1 MVDGQRRRLGLALVT
16 GAAVS
21 NGITYADHAPLI
33 PLIAA
38 ELGLTDLQIGL
49 LSTAL
54 FLLSLAVGLSTSG
67 LADRIG
73 PNRTV
78 LAGIALSLA
87 GSVVLA
93 LAPSYGWLLA
103 GKAVQGVGSGITFV
117 AGARYVAGLYAG
129 SRSHLGLGLYGAGY
143 PLGSTVALLV
153 LPSVATL
160 GFGWR
165 GALVASSAAIAAI
178 TLAWL
183 AAPHV
188 ERVAQPG
195 TIRDAFRS
203 GNAWLIALQH
213 CAGFGL
219 AIASGTWISVYLLR
233 EFALPLALSGLL
245 GSLLLL
251 VTVLARPF
259 GGWLLS
265 REHVP
270 TRHLMRA
277 GTLTVIAGV
286 ALLAVPGRPLAVAVA
301 GALVLGAGVGLP
313 YSAVFN
319 TAAASVRRAPGSGQA
334 LAAAGGTAGV
344 MLGAPAMGYA
354 VQTWGFW
361 AAWTFVGLVAAIAL
375 AGTAFLRGEE
385 ELL

>member
-1 MVDGQRRRLGLALVT
+1 MDGQRRRLGLALVT

-38 ELGLTDLQIGL
+38 ELGLSDVQIGL

-73 PNRTV
+73 SNRTV
-78 LAGIALSLA
+78 LAGIAVSLA
-87 GSVVLA
+87 GSLTLA

-103 GKAVQGVGSGITFV
+103 GKAVQGIGSGLTFV
-117 AGARYVAGLYAG
+117 AGARYVAGLYTG
-129 SRSHLGLGLYGAGY
+129 SRSHLGLGLYGAGF
-143 PLGSTVALLV
+143 PLGTAVALLV

-160 GFGWR
+160 GLGWR
-165 GALVASSAAIAAI
+165 GALAASSAAIAAI
-178 TLAWL
+178 ALAWL

-188 ERVAQPG
+188 ERVVRPG
-195 TIRDAFRS
+195 TMRDAFRS
-203 GNAWLIALQH
+203 GNAWLTALQH
-213 CAGFGL
+213 SAGFGL
-219 AIASGTWISVYLLR
+219 AITAGTWISVYLLR

-270 TRHLMRA
+270 TRRLMRA
-277 GTLTVIAGV
+277 GTLTVMAGV
-286 ALLAVPGRPLAVAVA
+286 ALLAVPGRPLAAAVA
-301 GALVLGAGVGLP
+301 GTLVLGAGVGLP

-319 TAAASVRRAPGSGQA
+319 TAAASVRAAPGSGQA

-344 MLGAPAMGYA
+344 MIGAPIMGFA
-354 VQTWGFW
+354 VQTFGFW
-361 AAWTFVGLVAAIAL
+361 AAWLFVGLVAAIAL
-375 AGTAFLRGEE
+375 ASTSFLRGEE
-385 ELL
+385 ELP

>member
-1 MVDGQRRRLGLALVT
+1 MDAQRRWLGLALVT

-38 ELGLTDLQIGL
+38 ELGLSDVQVGL

-54 FLLSLAVGLSTSG
+54 FLLSLAAGLSTSG
-67 LADRIG
+67 LADRTG

-78 LAGIALSLA
+78 LAGITLSFA
-87 GSVVLA
+87 GSVALA

-103 GKAVQGVGSGITFV
+103 GKAVQGVGSGLTFV

-143 PLGSTVALLV
+143 PLGSAAALLT
-153 LPSVATL
+153 LPAIATL

-165 GALVASSAAIAAI
+165 GSLAASSAAIAAI
-178 TLAWL
+178 TFAWL
-183 AAPHV
+183 AAPQV
-188 ERVAQPG
+188 ARVARPG

-203 GNAWLIALQH
+203 GNAWLTALQH
-213 CAGFGL
+213 SAGFGL
-219 AIASGTWISVYLLR
+219 AIASGTWISVYLVR

-265 REHVP
+265 REHVS
-270 TRHLMRA
+270 TRRLMRA
-277 GTLTVIAGV
+277 GTLTVVAGV
-286 ALLAVPGRPLAVAVA
+286 GLLAAPGRPLAVAVA

-319 TAAASVRRAPGSGQA
+319 TAAASVRGAPGSGQA

-344 MLGAPAMGYA
+344 MLGAPIMGYA
-354 VQTWGFW
+354 VQTYGFW
-361 AAWTFVGLVAAIAL
+361 AAWLFVGLVAAIAL

-385 ELL
+385 ELP

>member
-1 MVDGQRRRLGLALVT
+1 MDGQRRRLGLALVT

-38 ELGLTDLQIGL
+38 ELGLSDVQIGL

-67 LADRIG
+67 LADRTG

-87 GSVVLA
+87 GSVALA
-93 LAPSYGWLLA
+93 FAPSYGWLLA
-103 GKAVQGVGSGITFV
+103 GKAVQGVGSGLTFV

-143 PLGSTVALLV
+143 PLGSAAALLT
-153 LPSVATL
+153 LPAVATL
-160 GFGWR
+160 GLGWR
-165 GALVASSAAIAAI
+165 GSLAVSSAVIAAI

-188 ERVAQPG
+188 GRVARPG

-203 GNAWLIALQH
+203 GNAWLTALQH
-213 CAGFGL
+213 SAGFGL
-219 AIASGTWISVYLLR
+219 AIASGTWISVYLVR

-270 TRHLMRA
+270 TRRLMRA
-277 GTLTVIAGV
+277 GTLTVMAGV

-319 TAAASVRRAPGSGQA
+319 TAAASVRGAPGSGQA

-344 MLGAPAMGYA
+344 MLGAPIMGFA
-354 VQTWGFW
+354 VQTFGFW
-361 AAWTFVGLVAAIAL
+361 AAWLFVGLVATIAL

-385 ELL
+385 ELP

>member
-1 MVDGQRRRLGLALVT
+1 MDDARRRLGLALVT

-38 ELGLTDLQIGL
+38 QLGLTDLQIGL

-54 FLLSLAVGLSTSG
+54 FLLSLTVGLSTSG

-129 SRSHLGLGLYGAGY
+129 SRSHFGLGLYGAGY
-143 PLGSTVALLV
+143 PLGSAAALLV

-160 GFGWR
+160 GLGWR
-165 GALVASSAAIAAI
+165 GSLAASSAVIAAI

-188 ERVAQPG
+188 ERVARTG
-195 TIRDAFRS
+195 DVLDAFRS
-203 GNAWLIALQH
+203 GNAWLTALQH
-213 CAGFGL
+213 SAGFGL
-219 AIASGTWISVYLLR
+219 AIASGTWISVFLLR
-233 EFALPLALSGLL
+233 EFALPLAVSGLL

-319 TAAASVRRAPGSGQA
+319 TAAASVRGAPGSGQA

-344 MLGAPAMGYA
+344 MLGAPIMGFA
-354 VQTWGFW
+354 VQTFGFW
-361 AAWTFVGLVAAIAL
+361 AAWLFVGLGAAIAL
-375 AGTAFLRGEE
+375 AGTTFLRGEE
-385 ELL
+385 ELP